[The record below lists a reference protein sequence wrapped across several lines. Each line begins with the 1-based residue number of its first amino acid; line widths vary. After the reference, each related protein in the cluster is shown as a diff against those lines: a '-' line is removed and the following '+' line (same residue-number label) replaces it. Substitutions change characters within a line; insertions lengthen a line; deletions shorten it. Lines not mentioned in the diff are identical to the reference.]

1 MSGVHT
7 RTTGRVHVAGSFA
20 SQPVA
25 CHSAGRPAS
34 AIFLQGVLSD
44 RHGEFARQNQK
55 YVLIM
60 FCLPES
66 NGREAAA
73 LRGEESNAR
82 LRHLAHNPEGE
93 SKPEKIFFIWI
104 RCNPLKSPDSDE

>member
-34 AIFLQGVLSD
+34 AIFLQGVRSD

-73 LRGEESNAR
+73 LRGEESNA
-82 LRHLAHNPEGE
+82 PETFGAQPGRRVEAGE
-93 SKPEKIFFIWI
+93 DFFY
-104 RCNPLKSPDSDE
+104 LDSL

>member
-34 AIFLQGVLSD
+34 AIFLQGLRSD

-66 NGREAAA
+66 NGARPPPCEGRKAT
-73 LRGEESNAR
+73 R